1 MKLKKLMSAVSAGV
15 MLLSAAAVPV
25 YAEGKNTETKEG
37 LELPFEL
44 TAPEAVYASLSDTE
58 IGNTVQLAWAKNNS
72 MSEWATRDAD
82 PETHDAL
89 IEEFND
95 LGFSELW
102 FQSQMDFSVDD
113 TEHWQWSEETDYYWL
128 HDGYDEEYTPRLGD
142 WAYLGLEGSNE
153 KINEAWV
160 FRWFGYI
167 KDTSSPKSKDPLWY
181 GTKTYK
187 GWKDVLPEG
196 TYTVKKDSDK
206 NQYAV
211 FDWEGHKIYVRMRYF
226 VTYSLMDDPDEIGRQ
241 TLASDWT
248 EPVLVQTSFEPM
260 TKEELTAPD
269 IKDLKMC
276 EDEEFN
282 DYPVFS
288 VMLNVPQELAD
299 AIARVASNYEYGG
312 LTTLQIQARVK
323 NNEEWVDLQGDI
335 WINTGEMKFAMQNLY
350 EAQQVPLNMPIQ
362 VRMRYVT
369 SQSDDFGGEVTS
381 DWSRTLEFIKIILG
395 DVNGDGDVGMKDITD
410 LQRNINGWNN
420 VIIAEAADV
429 DKDGEITMRD
439 LATLQR
445 MVNSQNNS

>member
-1 MKLKKLMSAVSAGV
+1 MKLKRLISAVSAGV

-25 YAEGKNTETKEG
+25 YAEGKNTKTKEG

-44 TAPEAVYASLSDTE
+44 TAPEAVYASLTDQESA
-58 IGNTVQLAWAKNNS
+58 NTVQLAWSKNDS

-82 PETHDAL
+82 PETHDAAQEDL
-89 IEEFND
+89 ND
-95 LGFSELW
+95 RGFSELW

-128 HDGYDEEYTPRLGD
+128 HDGYDEDNTPRLGD
-142 WAYLGLEGSNE
+142 WAYMSLEGSNE

-167 KDTSSPKSKDPLWY
+167 TQPAYPDDKDPLWY
-181 GTKTYK
+181 GGETYT
-187 GWKDVLPEG
+187 GWKDALGEG
-196 TYTVKKDSDK
+196 TYKVRTDDDG

-269 IKDLKMC
+269 ISGLRMC
-276 EDEEFN
+276 EEEEFN

-335 WINTGEMKFAMQNLY
+335 WINTGEMKFYMQNLY
-350 EAQQVPLNMPIQ
+350 ENQEVPLNMPIE
-362 VRMRYVT
+362 VRARYVT
-369 SQSDDFGGEVTS
+369 YQSDEYGDVVS
-381 DWSRTLEFIKIILG
+381 DWSRTLEFIKIIPG
-395 DVNGDGDVGMKDITD
+395 DVNGDGKVGMKDITD
-410 LQRNINGWNN
+410 LQRYVNGWNN
-420 VIIAEAADV
+420 PIIKEAADL
-429 DKDGEITMRD
+429 DGDGKIGMKDITD
-439 LATLQR
+439 LQR
-445 MVNSQNNS
+445 MVNAQ